1 MAQILHQGYE
11 QTISDINDRLDN
23 LIQLIDSKKNFYN
36 NIFFSDKEKDIPMNL
51 YNINFPSSGQEQNYL
66 DNNMIIKRY
75 QFDKPNRIF
84 FLPSSEESGED
95 GNDSKIP
102 SFTKICDDVIDF
114 KTLAL
119 IDENKPE
126 DKELPKEIHPIIM
139 FRGQDPLISLE
150 KVLGFIKSNLNNVPY
165 EIKIMHIFKN
175 NENKSSLSFI
185 IKFPSYKE
193 VSLMKKSLLEIYKI
207 KSTICYDRR
216 ELNSTQWICVIFRRE
231 AGGEARLNKFV
242 QLMTDIYLSIPEKNK
257 EFICNS
263 IEGICKAKIDDNE
276 CIRKLG
282 DMLYCAIK
290 VESLDQALF
299 LCIQYNDYYDMKVNL
314 HYITYKMK
322 KNSIPEVLTQKD
334 IQNESKGMKKK
345 YKEDGCLQNDT
356 ADFLFPRKGRILG
369 KKFRRNKY
377 KNDS

>member
-1 MAQILHQGYE
+1 MSQILLQGYE

-23 LIQLIDSKKNFYN
+23 LIQLIDTKKYFYN

-51 YNINFPSSGQEQNYL
+51 YNINYPSLGQEQNYL
-66 DNNMIIKRY
+66 DNNMNIRRY
-75 QFDKPNRIF
+75 QFDKPNKIF

-165 EIKIMHIFKN
+165 EIRIMHIFKN

-193 VSLMKKSLLEIYKI
+193 VSLMKKSLLDTYKI
-207 KSTICYDRR
+207 K
-216 ELNSTQWICVIFRRE
+216 
-231 AGGEARLNKFV
+231 
-242 QLMTDIYLSIPEKNK
+242 YL
-257 EFICNS
+257 
-263 IEGICKAKIDDNE
+263 
-276 CIRKLG
+276 
-282 DMLYCAIK
+282 
-290 VESLDQALF
+290 
-299 LCIQYNDYYDMKVNL
+299 
-314 HYITYKMK
+314 
-322 KNSIPEVLTQKD
+322 
-334 IQNESKGMKKK
+334 
-345 YKEDGCLQNDT
+345 
-356 ADFLFPRKGRILG
+356 
-369 KKFRRNKY
+369 
-377 KNDS
+377 